1 MYKVLKKILSNRQPQ
16 FASKFMEE
24 FTKALETIRT
34 LLTVYHL
41 QTDEQMERMNQEI
54 ETFLQYYINY

>member
-1 MYKVLKKILSNRQPQ
+1 
-16 FASKFMEE
+16 MEE